1 MSLSWLGN
9 FWPAIGTH
17 TRHIMDCQN
26 KKLLQIAILVKES
39 HTDLDTSQA
48 IPFTCEHC
56 VCISVDSGTS
66 PLSHTHEDKRFF
78 RSCHLGRSLGVSSG
92 GSGAA
97 LIT

>member
-1 MSLSWLGN
+1 M
-9 FWPAIGTH
+9 
-17 TRHIMDCQN
+17 
-26 KKLLQIAILVKES
+26 KES

-78 RSCHLGRSLGVSSG
+78 RSCHLGRSLGVSSILKIVG
-92 GSGAA
+92 FAYDAPIFGCLSAMVPA
-97 LIT
+97 EAVPMAEPPCWD